1 MYQQSDEQISSDV
14 CCSNLNSIRQI
25 DIYHEK
31 TISTCSNYFP
41 NTEEIHFKSGFSA
54 SCSPI
59 ASLLHRIVPL
69 KQITKLIIECH
80 HFSLKKMIDLL
91 SSASNIHTLTFQSL
105 PLYKDASL
113 LLEQNES
120 FRNLS
125 ERNNIKYVTFKDRCS
140 LEKVKLLV
148 ALCPRVQYLSIH
160 TFART
165 VEPVIRFV
173 LDRNNG
179 NTRHLS
185 SLNFTRASK
194 IWLVRVDQLLKSE
207 RLLDDYTL
215 NSSDAHLHM
224 WW

>member
-1 MYQQSDEQISSDV
+1 MHQRSNEQIASDV
-14 CCSNLNSIRQI
+14 GCSNLNSVRQI

-31 TISTCSNYFP
+31 TISSCSNYFA

-54 SCSPI
+54 SCTSI
-59 ASLLHRIVPL
+59 ASLLHRVVPL
-69 KQITKLIIECH
+69 KQITKLVIECH

-91 SSASNIHTLTFQSL
+91 SSSPNVHTLIFESL
-105 PLYKDASL
+105 PLYKNASL

-148 ALCPRVQYLSIH
+148 SLCPRVQYLSIH
-160 TFART
+160 TFARV
-165 VEPVIRFV
+165 VESVIRFL
-173 LDRNNG
+173 LDRNNV

-185 SLNFTRASK
+185 SLRFTRASK